1 MKTLAAI
8 NKVLEYNLKA
18 GRIDM
23 VSTNIT
29 NLVNE
34 ISDLLPVSQPESLP
48 HVNISDED
56 EEQRMRKFS
65 KNLSYKEFPNDV
77 NRAYDYRCGAYDAL
91 TQYTFRSRLS
101 DDNDKLII
109 EKEKHQ
115 HRVIDRAIAYL
126 SRMPNTDELAHH
138 IRQELSNLQ
147 NKKK

>member
-56 EEQRMRKFS
+56 EEQRMR
-65 KNLSYKEFPNDV
+65 
-77 NRAYDYRCGAYDAL
+77 
-91 TQYTFRSRLS
+91 
-101 DDNDKLII
+101 
-109 EKEKHQ
+109 
-115 HRVIDRAIAYL
+115 
-126 SRMPNTDELAHH
+126 
-138 IRQELSNLQ
+138 
-147 NKKK
+147 